1 MYETNKFVMQPT
13 IHAPTQLSN
22 VLTMFYKIKIY
33 FSNPH
38 NRCKCNVGCI
48 TNFVTRESPCILL
61 AIESATPRRSKNF
74 LMQLDTRECNFRCN
88 LTHLLIF
95 YLNYL
100 HNLYCRILTAVVKY
114 YNAKEMY
121 TPQTVLVIPCLL

>member
-1 MYETNKFVMQPT
+1 
-13 IHAPTQLSN
+13 
-22 VLTMFYKIKIY
+22 
-33 FSNPH
+33 
-38 NRCKCNVGCI
+38 
-48 TNFVTRESPCILL
+48 
-61 AIESATPRRSKNF
+61 
-74 LMQLDTRECNFRCN
+74 MQLDTRECNFRCN

-121 TPQTVLVIPCLL
+121 TPQTVLIIPCLL